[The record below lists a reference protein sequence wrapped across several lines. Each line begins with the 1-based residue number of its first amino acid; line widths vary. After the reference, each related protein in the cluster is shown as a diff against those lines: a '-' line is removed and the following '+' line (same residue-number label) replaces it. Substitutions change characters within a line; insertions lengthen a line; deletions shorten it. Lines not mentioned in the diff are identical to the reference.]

1 LPVSQ
6 IVVPPTAT
14 QPAPPLDLSELLRL
28 AAERNPSLKQ
38 ATADVAAARG
48 AAVQAGLYPNPTVGY
63 QGDQIGSGHTAG
75 QQGAFL
81 NQTIV
86 TAGKLGLAQAAA
98 TAEVTRTEA
107 ALQQAHAELAADVRA
122 KLFAL
127 RAAIEAVRITEELA
141 AKSQALYERQQK
153 LLDSGQPV
161 APHEVSQSKALASL
175 ARGEVIQ
182 AHNRRTSALKQLAAV
197 VGVAELATPDAGR
210 TDEPLPTCTFDAIKQ
225 RVLESHSDLRAA
237 AAQVERARLQAELA
251 RVTPY
256 PNVETNTYVQHDY
269 QTRTAQFGVQVGIA
283 IPVFDRN
290 EGNIV
295 QAQANLVRATHE
307 ADRVRLDLTRRLTEA
322 FERYSTNRRL
332 LEQYRSTI
340 LPDQQKAFEGIS
352 KRFEQ
357 ELGKV
362 SFSEVV
368 LAQQTLANTYSSYLT
383 VLNAAWQAYA
393 DLTRLAQSDEPC
405 ADTMPAAPDS
415 WPEPAKS
422 KQ

>member
-1 LPVSQ
+1 M
-6 IVVPPTAT
+6 
-14 QPAPPLDLSELLRL
+14 
-28 AAERNPSLKQ
+28 
-38 ATADVAAARG
+38 
-48 AAVQAGLYPNPTVGY
+48 
-63 QGDQIGSGHTAG
+63 
-75 QQGAFL
+75 
-81 NQTIV
+81 
-86 TAGKLGLAQAAA
+86 
-98 TAEVTRTEA
+98 AEVTRTEA

-122 KLFAL
+122 KFYAL
-127 RAAIEAVRITEELA
+127 RAAAEAVRITEELA
-141 AKSQALYERQQK
+141 AKSQAQYERQQK

-161 APHEVSQSKALASL
+161 APHEVSQSKALASV

-182 AHNRRTSALKQLAAV
+182 AHNRRTAALKQLAAT
-197 VGVAELATPDAGR
+197 VGVSDLPTPDVGR
-210 TDEPLPTCTFDAIKQ
+210 ADDPLPKCTFDAIKQ

-256 PNVETNTYVQHDY
+256 PNVETNTSVQHDY
-269 QTRTAQFGVQVGIA
+269 QTRTPQFGVQIGIA

-295 QAQANLVRATHE
+295 QAGANLVRATHE
-307 ADRVRLDLTRRLTEA
+307 TDRVRLDLTRRLTEA

-340 LPDQQKAFEGIS
+340 LPDQLKAFEGMS

-357 ELGKV
+357 EVGKV

-368 LAQQTLANTYSSYLT
+368 LAQQTLANTYASYLA

-393 DLTRLAQSDEPC
+393 DLTRLTQTDDPC
-405 ADTMPAAPDS
+405 AGTTPATPDS
-415 WPEPAKS
+415 WPEPAK
-422 KQ
+422 K